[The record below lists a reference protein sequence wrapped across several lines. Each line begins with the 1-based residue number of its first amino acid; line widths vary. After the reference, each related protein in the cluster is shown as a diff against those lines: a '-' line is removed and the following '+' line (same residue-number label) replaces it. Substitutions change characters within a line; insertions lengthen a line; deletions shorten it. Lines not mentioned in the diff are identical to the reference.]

1 MLDKLQ
7 QFVAQPLPHKILFF
21 DGMLTPK
28 LIRLVYWLSLFVI
41 VCTGIAQMFSGG
53 FGHFL
58 GGILYIVIGALCAR
72 ILSELVILL
81 FKMNDRIDM
90 VVKNTQPT
98 SAAVRKKTAK
108 KTSKKVT
115 KKTAT

>member
-98 SAAVRKKTAK
+98 STVRKKSAK
-108 KTSKKVT
+108 KVSKKAT
-115 KKTAT
+115 KKTPT